1 MSTNELEV
9 VHGDPENV
17 TISFVERLVD
27 RRRIATLYAEAMEL
41 IDDSA
46 GYLDGIGR
54 KEARRLKSPVSMAY
68 TTESMRLTARLMQ
81 LSSWLL
87 IAKGVV
93 AGATSMQQAR
103 VQRARI
109 SLEVISRPSHVPH
122 FSDLPECLQDLVW
135 QSLDLRDRVAV
146 IDHLLFADPEPNKRP
161 KVNPVDAQ
169 LKGLELAFS
178 TTRQN

>member
-9 VHGDPENV
+9 VHGDPESV

-27 RRRIATLYAEAMEL
+27 RRRIATLYAEGMEL
-41 IDDSA
+41 IEETAS
-46 GYLDGIGR
+46 YLDGVGR

-87 IAKGVV
+87 ISKGVV

-103 VQRARI
+103 AQRARI
-109 SLEVISRPSHVPH
+109 SLEVLSRPSHVPH
-122 FSDLPECLQDLVW
+122 FSDLPERLQDLIW

-146 IDHLLFADPEPNKRP
+146 IDYLLFASPEPKKRST
-161 KVNPVDAQ
+161 VNPVGTQ

-178 TTRQN
+178 TTRQI